1 MTIIIITTI
10 IVVVATIIIM
20 KTIAATKAVLIIK
33 LMAPL
38 RRKSQNKLYSYLE
51 KHGKEIKCFFT
62 NKKTEP

>member
-1 MTIIIITTI
+1 
-10 IVVVATIIIM
+10 M